1 MERYRNRDS
10 GVKAYE
16 ISLEYILVKF
26 DSFKIYR
33 YSYGKAGRLKVEK
46 MKILAVR
53 GKGLNSFINRYAK
66 YSYD

>member
-1 MERYRNRDS
+1 MEKYRNRAS

-16 ISLEYILVKF
+16 IGVDYILVQF
-26 DSFKIYR
+26 DSFRTYK
-33 YSYGKAGRLKVEK
+33 YSYRKAGEFKVEK
-46 MKILAVR
+46 MKTFAIK

>member
-10 GVKAYE
+10 GVKAYQ
-16 ISLEYILVKF
+16 ISTNHILVKF
-26 DSFKIYR
+26 DSFKTYK
-33 YSYGKAGRLKVEK
+33 YSYKKAGQFKVEK
-46 MKILAVR
+46 MKMLAVR